1 MYDNHGGLKCLQCR
15 QIFINT
21 NSLAHHLSQFHGL
34 PAKEVAEC
42 LNRVDSRGVKSL
54 SLPSS
59 IPSTNCGTDEI
70 SQPASHSTSVTCT
83 SPISP
88 APGNNSE
95 PVAGFTLENNLH
107 DKPELTPNG
116 HTNLDTSSI
125 DQTEVS
131 SSSTCKEL
139 QNSGVHT
146 PVLSRKQDDD
156 EPLTDAAISS
166 RIHTEAEDTVFTSP
180 IKSSP
185 SPIRMKPRGSPQ
197 KGVSGTNH
205 STPPKRRRKSS
216 LSSVIQG
223 KVGGRKFY
231 YLMIR
236 SFLLVSLE
244 SSSFDYEKCAS

>member
-1 MYDNHGGLKCLQCR
+1 MCLQCR

-42 LNRVDSRGVKSL
+42 LNRVDSHGVKSQ

-59 IPSTNCGTDEI
+59 SPSTNCGTDKI
-70 SQPASHSTSVTCT
+70 SQPASHSTIVTCI

-88 APGNNSE
+88 ASANYSE
-95 PVAGFTLENNLH
+95 PVAGSTLENNPH
-107 DKPELTPNG
+107 DKPELTTNG

-131 SSSTCKEL
+131 PSSTCKES
-139 QNSGVHT
+139 QNLDVHI
-146 PVLSRKQDDD
+146 P
-156 EPLTDAAISS
+156 EPLPDSVSS
-166 RIHTEAEDTVFTSP
+166 GIHTEAEDTVYTSP
-180 IKSSP
+180 IRRSPSACRISS

-197 KGVSGTNH
+197 KGISGANQ

-216 LSSVIQG
+216 LSCVIQG
-223 KVGGRKFY
+223 KVGRKN
-231 YLMIR
+231 LMIR
-236 SFLLVSLE
+236 GFLMVSKSLPVLI
-244 SSSFDYEKCAS
+244 KCAP